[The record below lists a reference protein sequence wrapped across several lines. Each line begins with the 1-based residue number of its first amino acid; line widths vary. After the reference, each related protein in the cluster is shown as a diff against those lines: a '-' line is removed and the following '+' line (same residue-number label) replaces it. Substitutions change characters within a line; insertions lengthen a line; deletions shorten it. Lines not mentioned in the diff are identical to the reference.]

1 MKKSVIELA
10 NPVLLRRAIRYALT
24 GIFVTGVHALIAIAF
39 IQYLMPTPPL
49 ANGVAFVGATIV
61 SYIVNTTWSFSAR
74 MHGRTL
80 LKFVS
85 VSVVGF
91 FLAMI
96 VAWIVQSLGFSYL
109 LGICAVALTIPP
121 MTFVLHNFW
130 TYQSCGNLYG
140 K

>member
-1 MKKSVIELA
+1 MKKSALKGA
-10 NPVLLRRAIRYALT
+10 SSVLFKRAIRFAFT
-24 GIFVTGVHALIAIAF
+24 GVFVTAVHAVIAVMF
-39 IQYLMPTPPL
+39 IQYLMPLPPL

-61 SYIVNTTWSFSAR
+61 SYVINTTWSFSAR

-80 LKFVS
+80 FKFVT
-85 VSVVGF
+85 VSIVGLL
-91 FLAMI
+91 LAML
-96 VAWIVQSLGFSYL
+96 VAWIAQELGFNYL

-130 TYQSCGNLYG
+130 TY